1 MNTNQKSMSSR
12 LVNILYY
19 PLSYV
24 YKNNPTKVPTI
35 STDDDYEIIS
45 LPGKNEENNL
55 EILNNDMNDFLDY
68 VNQEKKNKKSIQETS
83 KIIIPEVIIPEITFP
98 DITIPNVSGPEATE
112 PEVIVPD
119 IIVPEVTEPEVSVPE
134 VIVPE
139 VSVPEV
145 IVPEVIVPEVIVPEV
160 IVSDVIVPEAIV
172 PEVIVSDVIVSDV
185 IVPKKTNDIDRILLV
200 NNNTTPNNKDDIKFF
215 YFDQT
220 TKKYQEYNIYVN
232 DDDIDYDKVIKFD
245 ESKLKELKTIV
256 ESDETII
263 EEAIINEK
271 ENIDK
276 KYTFDDEIDKFLD
289 KLINLFS

>member
-1 MNTNQKSMSSR
+1 MNTNQMSMSSR
-12 LVNILYY
+12 LVNIIYY

-24 YKNNPTKVPTI
+24 YKKNHLKESTI
-35 STDDDYEIIS
+35 STDDDYEIIN
-45 LPGKNEENNL
+45 LPSKNEENNL
-55 EILNNDMNDFLDY
+55 EILNNDMNEFLDY
-68 VNQEKKNKKSIQETS
+68 VNQEKNKKSIVDTS
-83 KIIIPEVIIPEITFP
+83 NII
-98 DITIPNVSGPEATE
+98 
-112 PEVIVPD
+112 
-119 IIVPEVTEPEVSVPE
+119 
-134 VIVPE
+134 
-139 VSVPEV
+139 VPEV

-160 IVSDVIVPEAIV
+160 IVPEVIV
-172 PEVIVSDVIVSDV
+172 PEVIVPEVSVPEVSVPEVSVPEVSVPEVSVPEVSVPEVSVPEVSVPEVSVPEV

-245 ESKLKELKTIV
+245 ENKLKELKTIV

-263 EEAIINEK
+263 EEAIINDK
-271 ENIDK
+271 ENIEK
-276 KYTFDDEIDKFLD
+276 KYTLDDEIDKFLD